1 MVPPDH
7 ARIDGLT
14 LLERLAMT
22 AFRRTSVALALLGA
36 TAVGGLFASPAAA
49 EVLSAS
55 YGIYLAGIPIG
66 KANVG
71 ASIAGERYKVDVSAR
86 MTGLVGAVTKGS
98 GQATATGHVG
108 QRAPNS
114 AGYAL
119 SAMGGDGPRTIR
131 VAMAGGSVRAAE
143 MTPPLDERP
152 DRVPVTGAHKRG
164 VMDPVSALIMP
175 SPAGARGPLDP
186 AGCNRTLPIFD
197 GATRFDIILS
207 YKTVREVKSKTY
219 SGPVLVCAAR
229 YVPQAGHRPSRPSVK
244 YMMDNQDMETWLA
257 PVGPRVLIPYR
268 IAVGTM
274 IGQALIEASD
284 FTVQA
289 TPGAVRASSAGR

>member
-1 MVPPDH
+1 M
-7 ARIDGLT
+7 ARRIKT
-14 LLERLAMT
+14 APWAMMAAAIAPSLA
-22 AFRRTSVALALLGA
+22 
-36 TAVGGLFASPAAA
+36 ASPAAA
-49 EVLSAS
+49 EMLSAS
-55 YGIYLAGIPIG
+55 YGIYLAGLPIG
-66 KANVG
+66 RANIG
-71 ASIAGERYKVDVSAR
+71 ANIAGERYKVDVSAR
-86 MTGLVGAVTKGS
+86 MTGFVGAVTKGS
-98 GQATATGHVG
+98 GQATATGSVG
-108 QRAPNS
+108 QRAPAS

-131 VAMAGGSVRAAE
+131 LALAGGAVRAAE
-143 MTPPLDERP
+143 MNPPLDDRP
-152 DRVPVTGAHKRG
+152 DRVPVTEAHKRG

-175 SPAGARGPLDP
+175 APQGAGGALDP

-197 GATRFDIILS
+197 GATRFDIVLS

-244 YMMDNQDMETWLA
+244 YMMDNHDMETWLA

-268 IAVGTM
+268 IQVATM
-274 IGQALIEASD
+274 IGQALIEAND

-289 TPGAVRASSAGR
+289 TTGTMKASTTGR